1 MTALRKRRTIEQVK
15 EMAAFIKDKFKA
27 KNVIL
32 FGSYAYG
39 KPDEQSD
46 VDMMVIM
53 NTRDKNYRKA
63 ADIKIALNRRFG
75 LPFPVDLL
83 VRTPGDIKAK
93 GKYDSFIREVL
104 ATGKEL

>member
-1 MTALRKRRTIEQVK
+1 MTALKKRRTIEQVK
-15 EMAAFIKDKFKA
+15 EMAEFIKDKFKA

-39 KPDEQSD
+39 KPDAHSD

-53 NTRDKNYRKA
+53 NTKKKNYHEA

-75 LPFPVDLL
+75 LPFPMDLL
-83 VRTPGDIKAK
+83 VRTPGEIRKK
-93 GKYDSFIREVL
+93 SKTDSFIREVM
-104 ATGKEL
+104 AMGKHL